1 MKTPIPITEANLQY
15 KEAVK
20 ALIEEY
26 GDASHIPKELL
37 FLIGEEARFH
47 YCVDTQSTWT
57 LTEVVRHYSIDKR
70 VAALFIG
77 EDKATSAPERK
88 QKRSDKYSAIFN
100 YVDEHVFEQVT
111 PAQIAEIGSVSHST
125 ALKVIESRP
134 DIFRK
139 IKRGLYELR
148 DAQAD
153 RKAQK

>member
-1 MKTPIPITEANLQY
+1 MKTPIPTPDASIQY
-15 KEAVK
+15 KEAFT

-26 GDASHIPKELL
+26 GDASRIPPDEV
-37 FLIGEEARFH
+37 FLVGEEARFH
-47 YCVDTQSTWT
+47 YCVATQPTWT
-57 LTEVVRHYSIDKR
+57 LTEVIRHYSIDKR

-77 EDKATSAPERK
+77 EDKATAAPERK
-88 QKRSDKYSAIFN
+88 QKRSEKYSAIFD
-100 YVDEHVFEQVT
+100 YVDEHIFEQVT
-111 PAQIAEIGSVSHST
+111 PNQIAEIGGVSYPT